1 MPEQSPYISLL
12 YYILPS
18 FILDSFELVN
28 VEDKPV
34 DNPTPELLYP
44 SVLHIYL
51 DERDNR
57 TKEQSLLFKPNGF
70 TESTQVQDFPIR
82 DRKTVLHIRR
92 RRYVDSDGKSVII
105 NNFNLSAQ
113 GTRYSD

>member
-82 DRKTVLHIRR
+82 DRKTVLHIR
-92 RRYVDSDGKSVII
+92 
-105 NNFNLSAQ
+105 
-113 GTRYSD
+113 